1 MYGRIASNVQPS
13 TAESGQRE
21 DAQPLLSADITLSR
35 FGGDETLVSEI
46 AAVFVRTVPQLM
58 ATVTAA
64 VDAGELERAFHQAH
78 SLKGAVA
85 AFEAP
90 EVLRAVLEVE
100 GHAKNADA
108 AATASA
114 WPAARALVERLIREL
129 ALLVP
134 AGTTMPASGA
144 NGSR

>member
-1 MYGRIASNVQPS
+1 VYGPIASNMQPA
-13 TAESGQRE
+13 TAETDQRN
-21 DAQPLLSADITLSR
+21 DTHPLLSAEVTLSR
-35 FGGDETLVSEI
+35 FGGDEALVSEI

-58 ATVTAA
+58 ATLTAA
-64 VDAGELERAFHQAH
+64 VDGAELERAFHQAH

-100 GHAKNADA
+100 GHAKKRDA
-108 AATASA
+108 AATSSA
-114 WPAARALVERLIREL
+114 WPAARALVERLVREL

-134 AGTTMPASGA
+134 AGTTVPGLGA